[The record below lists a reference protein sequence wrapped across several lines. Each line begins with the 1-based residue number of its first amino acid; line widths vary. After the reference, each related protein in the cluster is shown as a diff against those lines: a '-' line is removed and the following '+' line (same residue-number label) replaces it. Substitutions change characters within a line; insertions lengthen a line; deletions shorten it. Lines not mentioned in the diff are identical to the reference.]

1 MSRWFDLAVSRARE
15 VRFGRSFH
23 RCRAE
28 SRGFMVGWVGDD
40 EGFESSFIFICGW
53 AGGLECFPDFP
64 SSSLVAVLLFVA
76 HVLPGIP
83 MFYPF
88 TNSCATPL
96 EKK

>member
-1 MSRWFDLAVSRARE
+1 
-15 VRFGRSFH
+15 
-23 RCRAE
+23 
-28 SRGFMVGWVGDD
+28 MVGWVGDD

-53 AGGLECFPDFP
+53 AGGLEWFPDPPGFP

-83 MFYPF
+83 MFYPS

-96 EKK
+96 EKKKTLLDREVYIIRREEVSTRFGRISS